1 MHLDLLNIQVG
12 ELLAAQRA
20 ADQQCE
26 DRVIALS
33 FNRRAVGDRKQLF
46 CLLPGQ
52 PVAEPSSLLR
62 DIRDLVRFAASSAL
76 CSIFRL
82 YIRNSKQQP
91 RTFKLPPFET
101 ELHATGHT
109 SSALH

>member
-1 MHLDLLNIQVG
+1 VHLDLLNIQVG

-62 DIRDLVRFAASSAL
+62 DIRDLGQIRGLFGFVFYFSAVHTQLQAAAAHL
-76 CSIFRL
+76 
-82 YIRNSKQQP
+82 Q
-91 RTFKLPPFET
+91 
-101 ELHATGHT
+101 T
-109 SSALH
+109 SSL